1 MSAFPFVSP
10 VPKQSSPKL
19 IAIVGAG
26 FCGTMVATHLLKQL
40 TDPHTTVM
48 LINRPHPESKSTS
61 LARGLAYGTNSTM
74 HLLNVPA
81 GRMSAFDDQ
90 PNDFLA
96 FLHANKVIADGGS
109 FVPRHW
115 YGAYLQATLNN
126 VVDQA
131 VAGFC
136 VRKQAVSSILPT
148 DPGHTGYELRF
159 DDGDRVVADCVVLA
173 LGNFLPDNPI
183 FIGPKLAGHERY
195 VRDPWAAGAV
205 DGVDLDRPVLL
216 VGTGLTMFDMVVSL
230 KARAKPNQTLRIHAV
245 SRRGLSPQSHRTH
258 TTMPL
263 FDFVPPAIF
272 AKASARAYLRAVR
285 DQISAIEATGG
296 DWRDVLAS
304 LRPITPTL
312 WSGLPISEKRR
323 FLRHLK
329 PYWETHRHRAAAVVF
344 DVVGECR
351 KQGEV
356 EVLAAKILALDET
369 TDGFR
374 VQLQKRG
381 GKGAD
386 NDGADENSAQRNGR
400 ELTIN
405 VGTIIN
411 CTGPSSDI
419 GAEPLLVQ
427 MVSAGLVAV
436 DSLRLGIEVADDYRV
451 GDQHSRTHTAIFY
464 VGPLLKA
471 RDWEATAVPEL
482 RVHARAV
489 ANAVI
494 KKFTAG

>member
-1 MSAFPFVSP
+1 MPAFPSVSP

-26 FCGTMVATHLLKQL
+26 FCGTMVATHLLEQL

-48 LINRPHPESKSTS
+48 LINRPHPDANSAS
-61 LARGLAYGTNSTM
+61 LARGLAYGTNSAK

-90 PNDFLA
+90 PDDFLA
-96 FLHANKVIADGGS
+96 FLHANKVLADGGS

-126 VVDQA
+126 AVNRA

-136 VRKQAVSSILPT
+136 VRKQAVLSILPT
-148 DPGHTGYELRF
+148 DPSHSGYELRF
-159 DDGDRVVADCVVLA
+159 ADGDNVVADCVVLA
-173 LGNFLPDNPI
+173 LGNFQPDNPI
-183 FIGPKLAGHERY
+183 FVDLKLADHKRY
-195 VRDPWAAGAV
+195 VRDPWAEGAI
-205 DGVDLDRPVLL
+205 DGVDLDQPVML

-230 KARAKPNQTLRIHAV
+230 KARARPNQTLRIYAV
-245 SRRGLSPQSHRTH
+245 SRRGLLPQSHRTH
-258 TTMPL
+258 ATTPH
-263 FDFVPPAIF
+263 FDFAPPTMF

-285 DQISAIEATGG
+285 EQVVAIETSGG

-304 LRPITPTL
+304 LRPITRAL
-312 WSGLPISEKRR
+312 WFGLPIGEKRR

-329 PYWETHRHRAAAVVF
+329 PYWETHRHRAAPAIF
-344 DVVGECR
+344 DVVNESIR
-351 KQGEV
+351 QDEV
-356 EVLAAKILALDET
+356 ALIAAKILALDET
-369 TDGFR
+369 PDGFR
-374 VQLQKRG
+374 VHVQRRG
-381 GKGAD
+381 GG
-386 NDGADENSAQRNGR
+386 GVGSNGDTLGQC
-400 ELTIN
+400 EITLQ

-427 MVSAGLVAV
+427 MVSAGLVVA

-451 GDQHSRTHTAIFY
+451 AGSRGQSQNNAAIFY

-482 RVHARAV
+482 RVHTRAV
-489 ANAVI
+489 ANAVL

>member
-1 MSAFPFVSP
+1 MPAFQSKSA
-10 VPKQSSPKL
+10 VPKRSPSKV

-26 FCGTMVATHLLKQL
+26 FCGTMVATHLLRQL
-40 TDPHTTVM
+40 TDPHTEVM
-48 LINRPHPESKSTS
+48 LINRPHPEAKSTL
-61 LARGLAYGTNSTM
+61 LARGLAYGTNSAM

-81 GRMSAFDDQ
+81 GRMSAFDGQ
-90 PNDFLA
+90 PDDFLA
-96 FLHANKVIADGGS
+96 FLHANKVMADGGS

-115 YGAYLQATLNN
+115 YGAYLQAILN
-126 VVDQA
+126 DA
-131 VAGFC
+131 ADRTVASYC
-136 VRKQAVSSILPT
+136 VRKQTVSSILPT
-148 DPGHTGYELRF
+148 DPRQTGYELRF
-159 DDGDRVVADCVVLA
+159 DDGDTVVADCVVLA

-183 FIGPKLAGHERY
+183 FVDPQLAESKRY
-195 VRDPWAAGAV
+195 VRDPWAEGAV
-205 DGVDLDRPVLL
+205 DDVDLNQPVLL

-230 KARAKPNQTLRIHAV
+230 KARVTPNQTLRIQAV
-245 SRRGLSPQSHRTH
+245 SRRGLLPQSHRTH
-258 TTMPL
+258 TSMPS
-263 FDFVPPAIF
+263 FDLAPPAIF

-285 DQISAIEATGG
+285 EQIAAIEKSGG

-304 LRPITPTL
+304 LRPITPAL
-312 WSGLPISEKRR
+312 WHGLPIIERRR

-329 PYWETHRHRAAAVVF
+329 PYWETHRHRAAPVVF
-344 DVVGECR
+344 DVVNECL

-356 EVLAAKILALDET
+356 ELIAAKVLALDES

-381 GKGAD
+381 GIGSGF
-386 NDGADENSAQRNGR
+386 DGGNGER
-400 ELTIN
+400 PNVRAMTIK

-427 MVSAGLVAV
+427 MASSGLIAA

-451 GDQHSRTHTAIFY
+451 CDQHGQNNAAIYY

-471 RDWEATAVPEL
+471 RDWEAIAVPEL

-489 ANAVI
+489 SNAVI
-494 KKFTAG
+494 KKLTAD